1 MREISLYCSTD
12 FLKCSDDCRKLP
24 KMFRRVP
31 KISADARR
39 LLKNGYRTWILLN
52 NETPNETAK
61 HRLFFPLMLV
71 TQAWEMVLYAWNLC
85 SQSACV
91 RLGRYKNPLE
101 SAQEREAYRL
111 CVYDSWRGKAGW
123 STVQRGTKTIDDRLG
138 FYQLSG
144 PQQHWKFNYY
154 MSTSSTSLL
163 RNLLKS
169 QCFRIAS

>member
-1 MREISLYCSTD
+1 
-12 FLKCSDDCRKLP
+12 
-24 KMFRRVP
+24 MFRRLP
-31 KISADARR
+31 KIAEDVPSSSKNFRR
-39 LLKNGYRTWILLN
+39 CPTTFEEWLPNMNITKQRNPKRN
-52 NETPNETAK
+52 SKTPVI
-61 HRLFFPLMLV
+61 FPV
-71 TQAWEMVLYAWNLC
+71 NAWEMVLYAWNLC

-138 FYQLSG
+138 FYQLTG